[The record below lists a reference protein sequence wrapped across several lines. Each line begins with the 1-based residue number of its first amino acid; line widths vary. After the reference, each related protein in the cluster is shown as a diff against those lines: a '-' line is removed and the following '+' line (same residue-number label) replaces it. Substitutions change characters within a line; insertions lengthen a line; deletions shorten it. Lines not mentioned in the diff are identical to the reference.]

1 MRGVCSAQFRFFRRP
16 FRFFRAAQNP
26 DCCWKYGAALGFGL
40 GFGAAAPQ
48 SRAAGGRPRGSTR
61 PPDSS
66 RRQQRRQHEQ
76 QQQQMRMHKAIRA
89 TTTAPAIAH
98 TAMETSHTPAPLGP
112 GVPDVHE
119 AKKLAQLHWVS
130 AATFA
135 QPESSVVPG
144 GFHGKRVVHCFAHAT
159 AAKLA
164 THAAWSSIT
173 HGSWCS
179 ARWCGSQPLAAKR
192 ALVRQSAV
200 GSQARVGAAV
210 SLGQRVSQFFVTRGD
225 GKGKLREEGR
235 KQLCCYRKNTAAVVS
250 LSRRCIVSC
259 HWP

>member
-1 MRGVCSAQFRFFRRP
+1 MRGVRSAQFRFFIRP
-16 FRFFRAAQNP
+16 FSLFRASQNP
-26 DCCWKYGAALGFGL
+26 DCCWKYGAALGLGF

-98 TAMETSHTPAPLGP
+98 TAMETSHTPAPLPLGP
-112 GVPDVHE
+112 EVPDVHE

-130 AATFA
+130 AGVFA
-135 QPESSVVPG
+135 QPESSVPG

-159 AAKLA
+159 AARLA

-179 ARWCGSQPLAAKR
+179 VRWCGSQPLASAFHNSSSR
-192 ALVRQSAV
+192 AATGRESYEKKAEN
-200 GSQARVGAAV
+200 SCAAT
-210 SLGQRVSQFFVTRGD
+210 GKTRR
-225 GKGKLREEGR
+225 LLFLYREG
-235 KQLCCYRKNTAAVVS
+235 
-250 LSRRCIVSC
+250 VSC
-259 HWP
+259 LAHWP